1 MQKYGVLWLVL
12 GFGLLAGCDNNQE
25 FGRVAGGIAGA
36 GIGNRLGS
44 GSNRAFTTV
53 VGAIVGSSLGERIG
67 RDMDE
72 RNRERLAQV
81 LENSKSDT
89 QTSWVNPDRQG
100 QRFVVVPG
108 RAFHRHRRI
117 CRPFTMTVTIDGE
130 TFVKHGVACRD
141 RHQNRWVIVE

>member
-81 LENSKSDT
+81 LENSKINVELKQSRKLSPGNFRFYIY
-89 QTSWVNPDRQG
+89 TSQIASFNTTHKIKVLCLHDCNLGW
-100 QRFVVVPG
+100 
-108 RAFHRHRRI
+108 
-117 CRPFTMTVTIDGE
+117 
-130 TFVKHGVACRD
+130 
-141 RHQNRWVIVE
+141 